1 MVFACALSAASAAFS
16 SPLAKPQAECYRIEV
31 RFEPERGFLRAKATL
46 TLRADKPTDAVELE
60 LNPGL
65 EIRGITNGQGRELRF
80 DRGRAIG
87 SLRFLIHLAEPAKGE
102 FSFHIAYEG
111 APLFPPNRL
120 DSISKDGILLR
131 DDALWYPVIDLF
143 AFARNDITIE
153 LPAGWTAF
161 TSGKGETE
169 PRSGRSSIQHFRT
182 EHPVSSRSLF
192 AAPAASPTG
201 PCSGGGAVA
210 GGAAATNGGLEAP
223 KSVNGSVC
231 YTGQNPK
238 NGGLL
243 AEKAYDVMMR
253 FRRRLGALPD
263 DSLQIVQGFPG
274 RRGAVGYSAP
284 NLLVVSPDFVRD
296 FGYPGYQPEF
306 LPHEIAHQWFPS
318 EVTLASEADGWLAES
333 LAEYLADRSLEEDD
347 PPAAQ
352 RLIERAM
359 RDALSPDPL
368 RPLSLGLRLFDLENW
383 EVTYAT
389 LYQRGML
396 VFRTLESVMGR
407 EQLDRA
413 LRELYG
419 RKAGSSASLAD
430 FRRICEEVSGH
441 ELGWFFEYFL
451 NGTRVPELALRPAA
465 QERTSWVAGELLA
478 RDAPPRLTTEVQVRL
493 RTFDG
498 ETTEKT
504 IEARGLAT
512 PFEMNATSPVR
523 EITLDPY
530 LRILRWTEA
539 ARRNRRQRTLLAQ
552 ADAKEAAGELRSAI
566 GLCRQALALDP
577 SDLAH
582 NQQQI
587 HFELGRLRYRA
598 GELEPAWRE
607 FGRALRPSSLDPP
620 ASDLYRAWAHVY
632 RARIAQRQGKT
643 TAAHAEARSGL
654 ALNSPALDTQVDWA
668 KAPGQ
673 FDRARHELEALLR

>member
-1 MVFACALSAASAAFS
+1 MVFGCALSAAPAAFS
-16 SPLAKPQAECYRIEV
+16 SPLAKPQAERYRIEV
-31 RFEPERGFLRAKATL
+31 TFEPERGFLRAKATL
-46 TLRADKPTDAVELE
+46 ALRADKPTDAVELE

-65 EIRGITNGQGRELRF
+65 EIRDITDDQGRELRF

-87 SLRFLIHLAEPAKGE
+87 SPRFLVRLAEPAKGE

-169 PRSGRSSIQHFRT
+169 SRGGRTSIQHFRT
-182 EHPVSSRSLF
+182 ERPVSSRSLF
-192 AAPAASPTG
+192 AAPAVSPTG

-210 GGAAATNGGLEAP
+210 GGAAAANGGLDAP
-223 KSVNGSVC
+223 KSIGGSVC
-231 YTGQNPK
+231 YAGQDPK
-238 NGGLL
+238 NGRLL
-243 AEKAYDVMMR
+243 ADKAYDLMMR

-318 EVTLASEADGWLAES
+318 EVTLASEADGWLAEG
-333 LAEYLADRSLEEDD
+333 LAEYLAERSLEEDD

-352 RLIERAM
+352 LLIERAM

-368 RPLSLGLRLFDLENW
+368 RPLSLGLRLFNLEDW

-407 EQLDRA
+407 EHVDQA
-413 LRELYG
+413 LQELY
-419 RKAGSSASLAD
+419 RQKAGSSASLAD
-430 FRRICEEVSGH
+430 FRRICEEISGR
-441 ELGWFFEYFL
+441 ELGWFFDYFL
-451 NGTRVPELALRPAA
+451 NGARVLELGFRPAA
-465 QERTSWVAGELLA
+465 QGRTSGIAGELLVH
-478 RDAPPRLTTEVQVRL
+478 DAPPQFTTEVQVQL
-493 RTFDG
+493 RTADG
-498 ETTEKT
+498 KTMEKT
-504 IEARGLAT
+504 IETRGLAT
-512 PFEMNATSPVR
+512 PFEVSTTSPVR

-539 ARRNRRQRTLLAQ
+539 ARRNRRQGTLLAQ
-552 ADAKEAAGELRSAI
+552 AHAKEAAGDLRGAI

-577 SDLAH
+577 GDLAH

-607 FGRALRPSSLDPP
+607 LGRALQPSRLDPP

-643 TAAHAEARSGL
+643 ATAHAEARSGL
-654 ALNSPALDTQVDWA
+654 ALNSPALDTQVNWA
-668 KAPGQ
+668 EAPGQ
-673 FDRARHELEALLR
+673 FDSARRELEALLR